1 MTRTIISTDV
11 AAGLPTAD
19 NLTAQ
24 ITSFGTVVVLCIVGL
39 AVIWYGLSNKWGK
52 LIGVVLVCAVG
63 FALLGP
69 TASREFLT
77 EIAQGLGI
85 GGKAS

>member
-1 MTRTIISTDV
+1 MIRTTIAAARV
-11 AAGLPTAD
+11 AGLPTAD

-24 ITSFGTVVVLCIVGL
+24 VTAFASVVVLCIVGL
-39 AVIWYGLSNKWGK
+39 AVIWFGLSNKWGR
-52 LIGVVLVCAVG
+52 LIGVVLVCAIG

-69 TASREFLT
+69 TASRQFLT

-85 GGKAS
+85 GKPS